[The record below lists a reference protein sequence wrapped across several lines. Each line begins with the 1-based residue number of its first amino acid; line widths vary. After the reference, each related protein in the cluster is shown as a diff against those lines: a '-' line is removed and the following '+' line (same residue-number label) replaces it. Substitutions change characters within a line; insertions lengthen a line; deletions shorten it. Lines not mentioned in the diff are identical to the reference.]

1 MLAFDHIHNLEK
13 CKMEKYNKVT
23 KLDNF
28 KPRIKKLTERDLRIQ
43 LAAAYRIFNHLKWD
57 YLIYVH
63 ITVRVPGPEKHFLIN
78 PFGLRYDEVTASN
91 LVKIDLDG
99 NIVGESEYPVN
110 PAGFIIHS
118 AIHSTREDAH
128 CVMHTHTPAGMAAA
142 ALKEPIKNI
151 DFDSIALTNQIA
163 FHDFEGVTVRAEEC
177 KRLSDNLG
185 KKSVM
190 ILRNHGLLSVGSTIP
205 HAFIRLH
212 SLERAC
218 LVQTLARSTNEDLI
232 EVSDNIAKSHAN
244 EIENSDKGEL
254 AFNAM
259 MRLMEKIDPS
269 YKD

>member
-1 MLAFDHIHNLEK
+1 
-13 CKMEKYNKVT
+13 MEKYNKVT
-23 KLDNF
+23 KLNNF
-28 KPRIKKLTERDLRIQ
+28 KPKVKSLTERDLRIQ
-43 LAAAYRIFNHLKWD
+43 LAAAYRIFNHFKWD
-57 YLIYVH
+57 YLIYGH

-99 NIVGESEYPVN
+99 NIVEESEYPVN

-118 AIHSTREDAH
+118 AIHATREDAH

-151 DFDSIALTNQIA
+151 DFDSTSLTNQIA
-163 FHDFEGVTVRAEEC
+163 LHDFEGVTVRAEEC
-177 KRLSDNLG
+177 ERLSNSLG
-185 KKSVM
+185 NKSVM

-218 LVQTLARSTNEDLI
+218 LVQTLARSTNDSLI
-232 EVSDNIAKSHAN
+232 EVSDNIAKAHAN